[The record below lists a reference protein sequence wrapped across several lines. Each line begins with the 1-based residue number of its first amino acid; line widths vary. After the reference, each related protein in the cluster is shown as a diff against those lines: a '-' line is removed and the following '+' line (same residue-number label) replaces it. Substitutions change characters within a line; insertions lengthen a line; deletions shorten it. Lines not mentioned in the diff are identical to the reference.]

1 MQILEQ
7 AEEYV
12 VVWKRKS
19 KIGKKYFGDFF
30 KQPETF
36 LKTLSI
42 LFSLLNMAILQMN
55 WFFIN

>member
-1 MQILEQ
+1 MWWFEKENPKL
-7 AEEYV
+7 
-12 VVWKRKS
+12 
-19 KIGKKYFGDFF
+19 GKNTFGDFF

-55 WFFIN
+55 